1 VREAAALKGANPMKN
16 SPFVPAAL
24 VAALSLIMVGGAR
37 AQIIISNS
45 LVSYSIQQSTNN
57 VFIPASP
64 LASETPDSQLELNP
78 VNFAASASGGG
89 INISTVSGVLNVDM
103 DAAAGQWFTGDAVS
117 LDVTG
122 SYSLVAPFSA
132 SESFTSLSGNWSL
145 SLYEV
150 DYQPFGGG
158 SPMSGLLDFDPAATF
173 TLNGPGATAGGLWT
187 NSLTFDINT
196 IKAHFG
202 VAPAS
207 HVTGLRLQYSPSLTA
222 AASGGSATVQLGNVV
237 LTNQVIPEPSTY
249 ALLLMT
255 GAGALWW
262 SRRKR

>member
-1 VREAAALKGANPMKN
+1 MKPSSRLAASVAVLALAT
-16 SPFVPAAL
+16 
-24 VAALSLIMVGGAR
+24 ITGAR

-64 LASETPDSQLELNP
+64 LVSETPDSQLELNP
-78 VNFAASASGGG
+78 VNFAVSASGGG
-89 INISTVSGVLNVDM
+89 VSISTVSGVLNVDM
-103 DAAAGQWFTGDAVS
+103 DAAAGQWFTGDAVT

-122 SYSLVAPFSA
+122 AYSMTAPFSA
-132 SESFTSLSGNWSL
+132 SEAFTSLSGNWSL

-158 SPMSGLLDFDPAATF
+158 FPMSGLLDFDPAATF
-173 TLNGPGATAGGLWT
+173 TLNGPGATDSGLWT
-187 NSLTFDINT
+187 NFLTFDINT

-202 VAPAS
+202 VGPAS
-207 HVTGLRLQYSPSLTA
+207 QVTGLRLQYSPSLTA
-222 AASGGSATVQLGNVV
+222 AASAGSATVQLSNVV

-249 ALLLMT
+249 ALLLLT
-255 GAGALWW
+255 GAGAMWW
-262 SRRKR
+262 ARRKR